1 MHLSPRRWPLSAK
14 ICVGVLAALAL
25 AALVGPWLAPYAPE
39 HPDWNAL
46 SSAPSTRH
54 WLGTD
59 AIGRDTFVR
68 CMYGLRLSLLLGF
81 GATAIALVIGLSY
94 GACAGYFG
102 GRVERLLMRGLDVL
116 SALPF
121 LLIVILLLTL
131 FDRSLPLLLAA
142 IGGYVWIDLARVV
155 RAEAARLRELPFV
168 QAARAAGASGWQIL
182 RWHIVPNLLGLA
194 LVYASLLAAQAIL
207 VESFLGFLGLSVDQP
222 SAGLG
227 TLLEEGAQELD
238 SAPWTLLAPA
248 LLLVATLASFQQ
260 LGDALR
266 DALDVR
272 NATDAGGSAGGE
284 SAEVGGPSRPET
296 GAVGGPSRPGA
307 AVVGGPSR
315 PDGWPVE
322 DQGSRLEA
330 APTKA
335 ALTRATLTKP
345 ASTQA
350 TLTQGASTAAAASAV
365 VGGPS
370 RPDGWRAGDGSSRLE
385 AAPTRT
391 TLTKAAP
398 TKATPTQAAHSVA
411 AFPAAG
417 A

>member
-1 MHLSPRRWPLSAK
+1 MRSFLRRLPRTALA
-14 ICVGVLAALAL
+14 CLAVLAALAL
-25 AALVGPWLAPYAPE
+25 LALIGPWLSRFAPE

-46 SSAPSTRH
+46 SAAPAFANGH

-68 CMYGLRLSLLLGF
+68 ALYGLRLSLLLGF
-81 GATAIALVIGLSY
+81 GATAIALAVGLAY
-94 GACAGYFG
+94 GATAGYLG
-102 GRVERLLMRGLDVL
+102 GRVERLMMRGLDVL

-131 FDRSLPLLLAA
+131 LERSLPLLLAA

-168 QAARAAGASGWQIL
+168 LAARASGATTWQIL

-207 VESFLGFLGLSVDQP
+207 VESFLGFLGLSIDQP

-238 SAPWTLLAPA
+238 SAPWTLLTPA
-248 LLLVATLASFQQ
+248 TLLVVTLLCFQQ

-266 DALDVR
+266 DGLDVR
-272 NATDAGGSAGGE
+272 GAAHDAG
-284 SAEVGGPSRPET
+284 
-296 GAVGGPSRPGA
+296 
-307 AVVGGPSR
+307 
-315 PDGWPVE
+315 
-322 DQGSRLEA
+322 
-330 APTKA
+330 
-335 ALTRATLTKP
+335 
-345 ASTQA
+345 
-350 TLTQGASTAAAASAV
+350 
-365 VGGPS
+365 
-370 RPDGWRAGDGSSRLE
+370 
-385 AAPTRT
+385 
-391 TLTKAAP
+391 
-398 TKATPTQAAHSVA
+398 AAHDDA
-411 AFPAAG
+411 LPAAG

>member
-1 MHLSPRRWPLSAK
+1 MRLSTRRWPRSAK
-14 ICVGVLAALAL
+14 TCVGVLGVLAL
-25 AALVGPWLAPYAPE
+25 CALVGPWLSPYAPE

-46 SSAPSTRH
+46 STAPSFARAH

-68 CMYGLRLSLLLGF
+68 ALYGLRLSLLLGV
-81 GATAIALVIGLSY
+81 GATVIALAIGLVY
-94 GACAGYFG
+94 GASAGYLG
-102 GRVERLLMRGLDVL
+102 GRSERLMMRALDVV

-155 RAEAARLRELPFV
+155 RAEAARLREQPFV
-168 QAARAAGASGWQIL
+168 LAARASGASTLQIL
-182 RWHIVPNLLGLA
+182 RWHVVPNLLGLA

-207 VESFLGFLGLSVDQP
+207 VESFLGFLGLSIDQP

-248 LLLVATLASFQQ
+248 FLLVTTLACFQQ

-272 NATDAGGSAGGE
+272 NAPPASGEADDTDDGVLPA
-284 SAEVGGPSRPET
+284 
-296 GAVGGPSRPGA
+296 PGA
-307 AVVGGPSR
+307 
-315 PDGWPVE
+315 
-322 DQGSRLEA
+322 
-330 APTKA
+330 
-335 ALTRATLTKP
+335 
-345 ASTQA
+345 
-350 TLTQGASTAAAASAV
+350 
-365 VGGPS
+365 
-370 RPDGWRAGDGSSRLE
+370 
-385 AAPTRT
+385 
-391 TLTKAAP
+391 
-398 TKATPTQAAHSVA
+398 
-411 AFPAAG
+411 
-417 A
+417 